1 MSFVCRWLWCR
12 CLVLLLFFFLRCR
25 FALFFYILNGIL
37 IRLSCVFVA
46 TCRGDSY
53 CKTLEGLIQIA
64 PPPQKNYPF
73 DTNYSQTIL
82 VTQYFQP
89 SPTPKRQQ
97 HTMVDSDEDD
107 SEDDGDS
114 DTNVYGYQHDRDE
127 DEGEADQQESV
138 AEIST
143 SSQDKKSP
151 SRVDVDDDD
160 DNSSTGSNGIR
171 PWPPEHSKFM
181 DSSLVQEHL
190 ALEIAS
196 GGGTSQRPKHIQK
209 GNVRIVIPGSLR
221 ERGEFCLV
229 DMSLMEQA
237 VIKSMAAATAS
248 TATAPKKKKS
258 YAWSVRNV
266 EFHNMERLP

>member
-1 MSFVCRWLWCR
+1 M
-12 CLVLLLFFFLRCR
+12 
-25 FALFFYILNGIL
+25 
-37 IRLSCVFVA
+37 A

-97 HTMVDSDEDD
+97 HTMDDSDEDD

-151 SRVDVDDDD
+151 SRVDVNDDDDD
-160 DNSSTGSNGIR
+160 DNSSTGSSGIR

-196 GGGTSQRPKHIQK
+196 GGGTSQRPKDIQK

-229 DMSLMEQA
+229 DMSLVEQA
-237 VIKSMAAATAS
+237 VIKSMAAVTAS
-248 TATAPKKKKS
+248 TPTAPKKKKS